1 MYFDNIWHI
10 DTEVNLQQNCN
21 RLAHL
26 SWWVFL
32 PYFVKYMSLC

>member
-1 MYFDNIWHI
+1 MNLFSEKKYFDNIWHI

-26 SWWVFL
+26 S
-32 PYFVKYMSLC
+32 